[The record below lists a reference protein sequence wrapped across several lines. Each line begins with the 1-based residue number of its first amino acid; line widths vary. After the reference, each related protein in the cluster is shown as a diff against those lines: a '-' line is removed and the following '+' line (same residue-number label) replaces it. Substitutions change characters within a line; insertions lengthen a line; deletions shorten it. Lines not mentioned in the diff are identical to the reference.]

1 MNNKPLTKT
10 DLNKALDTNLAKQD
24 VKWDKRLKTTI
35 DTALAKQDQKWDKKL
50 KTTIDTALA
59 KQDVKW
65 DKKLEALKKEIIRET
80 ANFFQ
85 TSIIPTLDRIENKL
99 DETNNIVD
107 NHERRLEKAEDKLFD
122 HEQKI
127 KTLQNL
133 APLTA

>member
-1 MNNKPLTKT
+1 MDNRPLTKT
-10 DLNKALDTNLAKQD
+10 DLNKALDT
-24 VKWDKRLKTTI
+24 T
-35 DTALAKQDQKWDKKL
+35 LAKQDQKWDKKL

-80 ANFFQ
+80 VNFFQ

-99 DETNNIVD
+99 DETNSIVD
-107 NHERRLEKAEDKLFD
+107 NHERRLEKTEDKLLD

-133 APLTA
+133 AHLTA